1 MENEEDLGPAPSL
14 AKVSHIIL
22 ILSGKG
28 GVGKSSVTTQTA
40 LSLCQMGY
48 RVGVLDIDLTGP
60 SLPRMFGLED
70 KSIYQTSEGW
80 MPVKVKTNALGSLSV
95 ISLGFLI
102 GDRGNSVVWR
112 GPKKTAMIKQ
122 FIRDVAWGDLDYLL
136 IDTPPGT
143 SDEHISIA
151 EQLRFSEPDGAIV
164 VTTPQS
170 VATADVKKE
179 LNFCKKVNLFIL
191 GVVENMSGFICPY
204 CEECTNIFSSGG
216 GKTLAEQFEVPY
228 LGNIPI
234 DPKFVEMI
242 ENQSEQEENLVELY
256 GRSSLYPIYKEIMKK
271 VLDQNR
277 PSRIPEENE
286 ITDKLKNTTIDDPEE
301 KE

>member
-1 MENEEDLGPAPSL
+1 MSGLEEDEAAKSL
-14 AKVSHIIL
+14 NKVEHIIL

-40 LSLCQMGY
+40 LTLCNMGY
-48 RVGVLDIDLTGP
+48 KVGVLDIDLTGP

-70 KSIYQTSEGW
+70 KSILQSTEGW
-80 MPVKVKTNALGSLSV
+80 LPVEVNTDDINGSLKV
-95 ISLGFLI
+95 ISLGFLL

-112 GPKKTAMIKQ
+112 GPKKTSMIKQ
-122 FIRDVAWGDLDYLL
+122 FIKDVCWGDLDYLL

-170 VATADVKKE
+170 VSTNDVKKE
-179 LNFCKKVNLFIL
+179 INFCKKVNLNII
-191 GVVENMSGFICPY
+191 GIVENMSGFICPH
-204 CEECTNIFSSGG
+204 CTECTNIFSSGG
-216 GKTLAEQFEVPY
+216 GESLATQFNVPY

-234 DPKFVEMI
+234 NPNFVELI
-242 ENQSEQEENLVELY
+242 ENQNEANESLVKQYTESTIFPRFKDIIDKLL
-256 GRSSLYPIYKEIMKK
+256 S
-271 VLDQNR
+271 QNH
-277 PSRIPEENE
+277 PSRI
-286 ITDKLKNTTIDDPEE
+286 TK
-301 KE
+301 

>member
-1 MENEEDLGPAPSL
+1 
-14 AKVSHIIL
+14 
-22 ILSGKG
+22 
-28 GVGKSSVTTQTA
+28 
-40 LSLCQMGY
+40 MGY
-48 RVGVLDIDLTGP
+48 KVGFLDIDKTGP
-60 SLPRMFGLED
+60 SISYMFGLED

-80 MPVKVKTNALGSLSV
+80 MPVQLNTNGNGSLSV
-95 ISLGFLI
+95 VSLGFLI

-151 EQLRFSEPDGAIV
+151 EQLRFCEPDGAII

-179 LNFCKKVNLFIL
+179 LNFCRRVNLFIL
-191 GVVENMSGFICPY
+191 GVIENMSGFICPH
-204 CEECTNIFSSGG
+204 CEKCTNLFSSGG
-216 GKTLAEQFEVPY
+216 GKILDEQCKVPY

-234 DPKFVEMI
+234 DPKFVEML
-242 ENQSEQEENLVELY
+242 ENQNNQDLNLVESY
-256 GRSSLYPIYKEIMKK
+256 SNSSLYMIYEKIVKEILK
-271 VLDQNR
+271 QNC
-277 PSRIPEENE
+277 PSRIVKTNKIVDKFSNTKQTESSDNNVNEN
-286 ITDKLKNTTIDDPEE
+286 I
-301 KE
+301 